1 MTILVSGGGSG
12 GHITPILAVAHEL
25 KLLQPDCR
33 VVYVGERGGKF
44 QSLTEGQSDIDEVH
58 SIFAGKF
65 RRYHGESWLKRI
77 IDVYT
82 NLKNLRDALYVGLGY
97 LQSFRLLGK
106 VKPDVV
112 FLKGGYVGLPI
123 GLASATRHI
132 AFVTHDSD
140 ALPGLTNRLVA
151 RWAAVHATGMPAEYY
166 TYPAESQRYTGVL
179 VGEQFKLVDDDLKL
193 KYRKELKLPVDSVV
207 LVVTGGSLGAER
219 LNAAFG
225 QIVEELLLK
234 YPKLVVIHQVGKGK
248 TGLYEKLD
256 YGDRLVELEF
266 MQGMERYTGSAD
278 VVITRAGANTLAELG
293 VQGKAC
299 VVVPNPLLTAGHQLK
314 NAEYLVSHQAVLAV
328 GEDTFSNDNSALLSA
343 IEELL
348 NQPAKREELG
358 TKLHSLTKPQAAKEL
373 AQILI
378 DAADRN

>member
-140 ALPGLTNRLVA
+140 ALPG
-151 RWAAVHATGMPAEYY
+151 
-166 TYPAESQRYTGVL
+166 
-179 VGEQFKLVDDDLKL
+179 D
-193 KYRKELKLPVDSVV
+193 RKSVV
-207 LVVTGGSLGAER
+207 
-219 LNAAFG
+219 
-225 QIVEELLLK
+225 
-234 YPKLVVIHQVGKGK
+234 
-248 TGLYEKLD
+248 
-256 YGDRLVELEF
+256 
-266 MQGMERYTGSAD
+266 
-278 VVITRAGANTLAELG
+278 
-293 VQGKAC
+293 
-299 VVVPNPLLTAGHQLK
+299 
-314 NAEYLVSHQAVLAV
+314 
-328 GEDTFSNDNSALLSA
+328 
-343 IEELL
+343 
-348 NQPAKREELG
+348 
-358 TKLHSLTKPQAAKEL
+358 
-373 AQILI
+373 
-378 DAADRN
+378 